1 MPFRIRS
8 SNPFVRVVSALAV
21 AMSWW
26 GVMAASLLIVL
37 PFFGTFDTQAFL
49 TGTKPNGDHQ
59 ITNLEFA
66 LGLVILLGVNSLYS
80 LTLRRLTKYAN
91 RKLKKNI
98 EWENNP
104 MG

>member
-1 MPFRIRS
+1 MPFRMRS
-8 SNPFVRVVSALAV
+8 STPFVRVVSAVAV
-21 AMSWW
+21 GMSWW
-26 GVMAASLLIVL
+26 AVMAASLLIVL

-80 LTLRRLTKYAN
+80 LILRRLTKYAN
-91 RKLKKNI
+91 RKLNKNI

>member
-8 SNPFVRVVSALAV
+8 KNPLVRVISAVVSGMA
-21 AMSWW
+21 WW
-26 GVMAASLLIVL
+26 VVMAATLLIVL

-49 TGTKPNGDHQ
+49 AGTKPNVDYQ

-66 LGLVILLGVNSLYS
+66 LALVILLVVNSLYT
-80 LTLRRLTKYAN
+80 LILRRLTKYAN
-91 RKLKKNI
+91 RKLRKNI

>member
-8 SNPFVRVVSALAV
+8 KNPLVRVISAVVSGMA
-21 AMSWW
+21 WW
-26 GVMAASLLIVL
+26 VVMAATLLIVL

-49 TGTKPNGDHQ
+49 AGTKPNVDYQ
-59 ITNLEFA
+59 ITNLEIAFTV
-66 LGLVILLGVNSLYS
+66 VIVFGVNLLFSL
-80 LTLRRLTKYAN
+80 LFRRLSRYAN

>member
-8 SNPFVRVVSALAV
+8 KNPLVRVISAVVSGMA
-21 AMSWW
+21 WW
-26 GVMAASLLIVL
+26 VVMAATLLIVL

-49 TGTKPNGDHQ
+49 AGTKPNVDHQ
-59 ITNLEFA
+59 ITNLELAFTV
-66 LGLVILLGVNSLYS
+66 VIVFGVNLLFSL
-80 LTLRRLTKYAN
+80 LFRRLSRYAN

>member
-1 MPFRIRS
+1 
-8 SNPFVRVVSALAV
+8 
-21 AMSWW
+21 
-26 GVMAASLLIVL
+26 MAATLLIVL

-49 TGTKPNGDHQ
+49 AGTKPNVDYQ
-59 ITNLEFA
+59 ITNLEFIFTV
-66 LGLVILLGVNSLYS
+66 VIVFGVNLLFSL
-80 LTLRRLTKYAN
+80 LFRRFSRYAN

>member
-8 SNPFVRVVSALAV
+8 KNPLVRVISAVVSGMA
-21 AMSWW
+21 WW
-26 GVMAASLLIVL
+26 VVMAATLLIVL

-49 TGTKPNGDHQ
+49 AGTKPNVDYQ

-66 LGLVILLGVNSLYS
+66 LALVILLVVNSLYS
-80 LTLRRLTKYAN
+80 LVFRRLTKYAN
-91 RKLKKNI
+91 RKLRKNI

>member
-1 MPFRIRS
+1 
-8 SNPFVRVVSALAV
+8 
-21 AMSWW
+21 
-26 GVMAASLLIVL
+26 MAATLLIVL

-49 TGTKPNGDHQ
+49 AGTNPNVDHQ
-59 ITNLEFA
+59 ITNLELA
-66 LGLVILLGVNSLYS
+66 LMVAIMFGVNLLFSFLF
-80 LTLRRLTKYAN
+80 RRLTRYAN

>member
-37 PFFGTFDTQAFL
+37 PFFGTFDTHAFL
-49 TGTKPNGDHQ
+49 TGTKPNGDYQ

-66 LGLVILLGVNSLYS
+66 LALVILLVVNSLYT
-80 LTLRRLTKYAN
+80 LILRRLTKYAN
-91 RKLKKNI
+91 RKLRKNI
-98 EWENNP
+98 EWENNS